1 MSFGKTQLLF
11 FSQPY
16 KGDAVPLDPLPK
28 GMIPF
33 GIPRPLYLF
42 IFQKMQ
48 TPLQPEER
56 LIIILQ
62 NRCAFG
68 RCN

>member
-11 FSQPY
+11 CSQPY

-33 GIPRPLYLF
+33 GIPRLLYNIFLF
-42 IFQKMQ
+42 FKKCKR
-48 TPLQPEER
+48 PSSR
-56 LIIILQ
+56 
-62 NRCAFG
+62 RG
-68 RCN
+68 V

>member
-11 FSQPY
+11 CSQPY
-16 KGDAVPLDPLPK
+16 KGDAVPLAAK
-28 GMIPF
+28 GNDSLWHPQAA
-33 GIPRPLYLF
+33 LQYLF

-56 LIIILQ
+56 LIIMLQ